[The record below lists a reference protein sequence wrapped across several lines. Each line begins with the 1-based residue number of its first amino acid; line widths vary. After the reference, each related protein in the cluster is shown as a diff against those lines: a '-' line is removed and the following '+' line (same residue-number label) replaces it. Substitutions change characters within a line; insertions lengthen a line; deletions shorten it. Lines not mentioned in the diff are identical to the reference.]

1 MDQRKGN
8 KGRLLKQRAKA
19 AGQAPPLDEVLRGT
33 LRRRYLRCG
42 KPNCHC
48 KKGRGHGPF
57 LYLNVTLG
65 VGRTRQITIAPGDW
79 ALALRY
85 AHNYRRMQKVLETI
99 STLNRKLL
107 HDRLL
112 PAPPAGGKKSRRGR

>member
-1 MDQRKGN
+1 MKTRQANR
-8 KGRLLKQRAKA
+8 GRLLKQRSKA

-42 KPNCHC
+42 KPSCHC

-65 VGRTRQITIAPGDW
+65 VGRTRQITIDPGDW

-85 AHNYRRMQKVLETI
+85 AKNYHRIREVLEAV
-99 STLNRKLL
+99 STLNRKLFE
-107 HDRLL
+107 DRMVS
-112 PAPPAGGKKSRRGR
+112 APRAGGKKARPGR